1 MILMNNKTSEAEIET
16 RELKGTLNALWH
28 YFERDFIEEVTTQY
42 EQKVTSRLAN
52 LDLALNG
59 GFSPQLYSL
68 IGRMGDERSA
78 FLSFMAEHFAS
89 TGYRVLYFT
98 NNDTEN
104 SILQK
109 IIARHDYK
117 QHRDQAH
124 HLPEIINKIFPS
136 PQTFHEYQTSLF
148 PILSN
153 IYVETCNYVETDLLV
168 DMITSFKK
176 PNSKVAILLE
186 EKVPL
191 YHRRDID
198 RSSHQIHLRTVNK
211 IANEHEVPILMNVTL
226 AKGDFERITA
236 GFRNTVEIETNV
248 DNIILFSNHVSPNE
262 TLHSTLNPYVIKL
275 IIRSNTSPYKTQI
288 THLTYHPTHF
298 YFQDA

>member
-1 MILMNNKTSEAEIET
+1 MILMNNGTNEAENET

-28 YFERDFIEEVTTQY
+28 YFDRDFIEETTAQY
-42 EQKVTSRLAN
+42 EQKVISGLSN
-52 LDLALNG
+52 FDFALNG

-68 IGRMGDERSA
+68 IGRMGDERNA
-78 FLSFMAEHFAS
+78 FLSSMAEHFAS
-89 TGYRVLYFT
+89 IGYTVLYFS

-104 SILQK
+104 SLLQMIL
-109 IIARHDYK
+109 ARHDYK

-124 HLPEIINKIFPS
+124 HLPKIINEISPS
-136 PQTFHEYQTSLF
+136 PQTFQEYQTSLF

-153 IYVETCNYVETDLLV
+153 IYVETCKYVDTDLLV

-176 PNSKVAILLE
+176 TNSKVAILLD

-191 YHRRDID
+191 YHQRDID
-198 RSSHQIHLRTVNK
+198 RTSHQIHLRTVNK
-211 IANEHEVPILMNVTL
+211 IANEYEVPIFMNVTL

-236 GFRNTVEIETNV
+236 GFRTTIEIETNV
-248 DNIILFSNHVSPNE
+248 DNIILFSNHLSLNE

-275 IIRSNTSPYKTQI
+275 LIRSNRSPYKTQI